1 MRVEAKRRKPN
12 RSKEN
17 TMAEAEN
24 EKQTTT
30 GSMPIAVRW
39 MSLAGQNGCVATT
52 SAETVYDALEL
63 IRSVH
68 ADAGLVDDDK
78 DVGYR
83 VTARSPGGRAAY
95 TVAFIEDRVG

>member
-1 MRVEAKRRKPN
+1 
-12 RSKEN
+12 
-17 TMAEAEN
+17 MAEAEN
-24 EKQTTT
+24 EKRTTT

-39 MSLAGQNGCVATT
+39 MSLGGCVAAT
-52 SAETVYDALEL
+52 SAETVYDAFEL

-83 VTARSPGGRAAY
+83 VTARSSGGRAGY
-95 TVAFIEDRVG
+95 TVAFIEDRVADLDVR